1 MVEALRRLKEFYKVN
16 EVYLEVRVSNEPAI
30 RLYEKLGFRKV
41 QRIRFYYLDG
51 EDAWLM
57 AKEV

>member
-1 MVEALRRLKEFYKVN
+1 
-16 EVYLEVRVSNEPAI
+16 RVSNEPAI